1 MAFELL
7 LFLRCLIAMPRQK
20 YFPKISEN
28 DLSEKYLD
36 FAYSINR
43 SLSQVSRKGSET
55 SETSAVAALS
65 GHKNSHKKWQL
76 SYCDKFFVSFSN
88 QRL

>member
-7 LFLRCLIAMPRQK
+7 LFLRCLIAMPRQT

-28 DLSEKYLD
+28 DLSEKYFD
-36 FAYSINR
+36 FAYLMHR

-55 SETSAVAALS
+55 SEISAVAALS
-65 GHKNSHKKWQL
+65 GHKNSHK
-76 SYCDKFFVSFSN
+76 SGNFFTVSIFFVSFSN